1 MRHTKIIC
9 TLGPNFDDKELFL
22 KMAAKDMD
30 VARFNFS
37 HGDHREHKGRLE
49 MLKEVR
55 KETGRPIAALLD
67 TKGPEIRTGRLKE
80 HKKIELCAGESIVL
94 TTEECEGTKD
104 RLFINYEGLHED
116 VGKGQHI
123 LIDDGLIDLVVDEVK
138 DRDICCHVESGG
150 ELGEQ
155 KGVNVPGVKV
165 KLPSLTEQDID
176 DIKFGVSEGF
186 DIIAASFVRDADCIR
201 QIKSIL
207 REEGA
212 PEILVIA
219 KIENQEGVNNIDEII
234 EAADGVMVARG
245 DMGVEIEPQKLPHIQ
260 KTIIRKC
267 NMADKIVITATQML
281 DSMMRNPRP
290 TRAEVSDVANAVYD
304 GTDCVMLS
312 GETAIGK
319 YPCAALAMMAKI
331 CEDTEKNIN
340 YDSFRHRKT
349 ENVHFDQISNAV
361 AHATIS
367 TAMRLSAAGV
377 VAPTM
382 SGHTARLLS
391 KWRPVMPIY
400 SMSPSMATVRR
411 TMLLWGTIPVWSRR
425 AESTDEL
432 IENSIDELIREGYI
446 KKGDLTVVTAGVLNY
461 RSKDSKATDT
471 NIMRVVTIA

>member
-1 MRHTKIIC
+1 
-9 TLGPNFDDKELFL
+9 
-22 KMAAKDMD
+22 
-30 VARFNFS
+30 
-37 HGDHREHKGRLE
+37 
-49 MLKEVR
+49 
-55 KETGRPIAALLD
+55 
-67 TKGPEIRTGRLKE
+67 
-80 HKKIELCAGESIVL
+80 
-94 TTEECEGTKD
+94 
-104 RLFINYEGLHED
+104 
-116 VGKGQHI
+116 
-123 LIDDGLIDLVVDEVK
+123 
-138 DRDICCHVESGG
+138 
-150 ELGEQ
+150 
-155 KGVNVPGVKV
+155 
-165 KLPSLTEQDID
+165 
-176 DIKFGVSEGF
+176 
-186 DIIAASFVRDADCIR
+186 
-201 QIKSIL
+201 
-207 REEGA
+207 
-212 PEILVIA
+212 
-219 KIENQEGVNNIDEII
+219 
-234 EAADGVMVARG
+234 
-245 DMGVEIEPQKLPHIQ
+245 
-260 KTIIRKC
+260 
-267 NMADKIVITATQML
+267 MADKIVITATQML

-432 IENSIDELIREGYI
+432 IENAIDELIREGYI
-446 KKGDLTVVTAGVLNY
+446 KKGDLTVVTAGLLNY